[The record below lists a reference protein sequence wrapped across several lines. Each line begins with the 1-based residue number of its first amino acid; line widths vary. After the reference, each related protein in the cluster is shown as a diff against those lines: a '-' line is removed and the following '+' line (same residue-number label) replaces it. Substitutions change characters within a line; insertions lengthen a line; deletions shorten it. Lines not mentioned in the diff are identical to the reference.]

1 MFLQEKFYDT
11 STIILP
17 YKKILRKYIFYTYLY
32 VNLYVINIFNI
43 LICMLKMIKNTIMYL
58 NMITYATDIDV
69 NNVPVKNIYKYHAQ
83 IMNYYTCKAFFNN
96 NY

>member
-1 MFLQEKFYDT
+1 
-11 STIILP
+11 
-17 YKKILRKYIFYTYLY
+17 
-32 VNLYVINIFNI
+32 
-43 LICMLKMIKNTIMYL
+43 MLKMIKNTIMYL